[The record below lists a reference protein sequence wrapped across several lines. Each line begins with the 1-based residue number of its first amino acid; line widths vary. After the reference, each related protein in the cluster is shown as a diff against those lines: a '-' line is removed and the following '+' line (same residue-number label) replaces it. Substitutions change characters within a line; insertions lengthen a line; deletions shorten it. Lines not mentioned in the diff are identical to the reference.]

1 WNNMNLIRLAEK
13 IKSPLVFAHIKRKIQ
28 ESLPDDIY
36 LSVNGN
42 TDSEWAFAVF
52 LSQLATPRQTEPF
65 SHTVLQDAL
74 IRTIRLFNAWSK
86 DAAAATISNNKDG
99 ISPSSSTPSFFNFA
113 VTDGDT
119 VVCTRYVNS
128 RNVDALS
135 LYFSSGTR
143 FECYDTRSGRYK
155 MIKEA
160 RREDI
165 VLIASEPLTFEE
177 ADWREV
183 PRNSVVVVTS
193 RMNVLTYP
201 IVDEFYEA
209 IPSLATTKTET
220 VDTSMHCINTT
231 TIVTDTDMEDIES
244 ARVDKEELQ
253 YTQHPE
259 FTYEESSGASISLSD
274 LSAASMSVASFDSIA
289 SSTGTLLSSWP
300 SSPSHHPIHQ
310 NQHQQY
316 LVPPLSPSTS
326 SISTESLHLSDVA
339 MHEDR
344 SKVGM
349 MLEKRPR
356 ARESTRGGC
365 DYGDGF
371 DSDIEEDYRI
381 FRVRRR
387 F

>member
-1 WNNMNLIRLAEK
+1 MFMHNGSIADFHL
-13 IKSPLVFAHIKRKIQ
+13 IKRKIQ

-65 SHTVLQDAL
+65 CHTVLQDAL

-128 RNVDALS
+128 RHMDALS

-183 PRNSVVVVTS
+183 PRNSIVVVTS

-201 IVDEFYEA
+201 IIDEFYEA
-209 IPSLATTKTET
+209 IPSLATTNTET
-220 VDTSMHCINTT
+220 VDTSMRRINTT
-231 TIVTDTDMEDIES
+231 TVVIDTDMEDIES

-259 FTYEESSGASISLSD
+259 FAYEESSGASTSLSD
-274 LSAASMSVASFDSIA
+274 FSAASMSVASYDSIA
-289 SSTGTLLSSWP
+289 SSSGTLLSSWP
-300 SSPSHHPIHQ
+300 SSPSHHSNHQ

-356 ARESTRGGC
+356 ERESTRGDC